1 MLFEFSEIKMPE
13 KKSDLFDIN
22 TGLELGN
29 MFKNM
34 YKCYK
39 NYEPREI
46 KPKNEKDMLFL
57 NILKLSF
64 AINDLNLYL
73 DIHPEDE
80 RMYEL
85 FKKFCVMYQEC
96 LNEYE
101 SKYQVLELFHD
112 IYGKYTWY
120 KGFPWEDKYV

>member
-1 MLFEFSEIKMPE
+1 MLFEFSEIKIPE

-29 MFKNM
+29 M
-34 YKCYK
+34 YK
-39 NYEPREI
+39 NLYRGYKKYEPKEI
-46 KPKNEKDMLFL
+46 KANNEREMLFL
-57 NILKLSF
+57 NILRLSF

-80 RMYEL
+80 NMYEL
-85 FKKFCVMYQEC
+85 FKKYCVMYQEC
-96 LNEYE
+96 LTDYE

-112 IYGKYTWY
+112 VYGKYTWY

>member
-1 MLFEFSEIKMPE
+1 MLFEFSEIKVPD
-13 KKSDLFDIN
+13 KKSELFDIN
-22 TGLELGN
+22 TGFELGN
-29 MFKNM
+29 MYECLYSS
-34 YKCYK
+34 YKK
-39 NYEPREI
+39 YEPREI
-46 KPKNEKDMLFL
+46 KAKNEREMLFL

-73 DIHPEDE
+73 DIHPDDE
-80 RMYEL
+80 KTYEL
-85 FKKFCVMYQEC
+85 FKKYCVLYQQC
-96 LNEYE
+96 LTEYE

>member
-1 MLFEFSEIKMPE
+1 MLFEFNEIKMPD
-13 KKSDLFDIN
+13 KKSDLFDIS
-22 TGLELGN
+22 TGFELGN
-29 MFKNM
+29 M
-34 YKCYK
+34 YK
-39 NYEPREI
+39 NLYDGYKKYEPKEI
-46 KPKNEKDMLFL
+46 KACNDSEVLFL

-80 RMYEL
+80 KLYEL
-85 FKKFCVMYQEC
+85 FKKYCLMYQDC

-101 SKYQVLELFHD
+101 AKYQVLELFHD

>member
-1 MLFEFSEIKMPE
+1 MLFEFSEIKVPD

-22 TGLELGN
+22 TGFELGN
-29 MFKNM
+29 MYECLYSS
-34 YKCYK
+34 YKK
-39 NYEPREI
+39 YETREI
-46 KPKNEKDMLFL
+46 KAKNEREMLFL

-73 DIHPEDE
+73 DIHPDDE
-80 RMYEL
+80 KTYEL
-85 FKKFCVMYQEC
+85 FKKYCVLYQQC
-96 LNEYE
+96 LTEYE

>member
-1 MLFEFSEIKMPE
+1 MYECLYSSY
-13 KKSDLFDIN
+13 KK
-22 TGLELGN
+22 
-29 MFKNM
+29 
-34 YKCYK
+34 
-39 NYEPREI
+39 YEPREI
-46 KPKNEKDMLFL
+46 KAKNEREMLFL

-73 DIHPEDE
+73 DIHPDDE
-80 RMYEL
+80 KTYEL
-85 FKKFCVMYQEC
+85 FKKYCVLYQQC
-96 LNEYE
+96 LTEYE

>member
-1 MLFEFSEIKMPE
+1 MLFEFSEIKVPD

-22 TGLELGN
+22 TGFELGN
-29 MFKNM
+29 MYECLYSS
-34 YKCYK
+34 YKK
-39 NYEPREI
+39 YEPREI
-46 KPKNEKDMLFL
+46 KAKNEREMLFL

-73 DIHPEDE
+73 DIHPDDE
-80 RMYEL
+80 KTYEL
-85 FKKFCVMYQEC
+85 FKKYCVLYQQC
-96 LNEYE
+96 LTEYE

>member
-1 MLFEFSEIKMPE
+1 MLFEFSEIKVPD
-13 KKSDLFDIN
+13 KKSNLFDIN
-22 TGLELGN
+22 TGFELGN
-29 MFKNM
+29 MYECLYSG
-34 YKCYK
+34 YKK
-39 NYEPREI
+39 YEPREI
-46 KPKNEKDMLFL
+46 KPKDEREMLFL

-73 DIHPEDE
+73 DIHPDDE
-80 RMYEL
+80 KTYEL
-85 FKKFCVMYQEC
+85 FKKYCVMYQEC
-96 LNEYE
+96 LTEYE